1 MAPCGVQAMQRLVKA
16 LQRALAR
23 EAVLPS
29 VGSAVGAAA
38 IGSLA
43 RLALACGDVAAVAP
57 RQGLQSGC
65 FIAPVGSPFRLM

>member
-1 MAPCGVQAMQRLVKA
+1 MQRLVKA

-57 RQGLQSGC
+57 RQGFSKWMIDCTGWQS
-65 FIAPVGSPFRLM
+65 IQTDVDSPV